1 MYSYAA
7 YGFALRSELALPEL
21 DIGDSAPDVVLRL
34 GTVERRPLELDAQ
47 GDGIWATTGE
57 ACRSVRN
64 VGTCLVRWG
73 REIVVDPAPGV
84 DERVLRLSILG
95 PAFALLLH
103 QRGCFVL
110 HASAVQCG
118 DGAIAFTGGSGWGKS
133 TLAGAFH
140 ARGSALLAD
149 DLTALRIGT
158 GCSTV
163 LPGFPQLKLWPEAA
177 ASLGRVPS
185 ALSQLHPEFDKR
197 ACGARQGFSHRPLPL
212 RRIYLLAEGP
222 GPVIAPLRPQ
232 EALIG
237 LTPHWYG
244 FRFGDRLL
252 QAGDA
257 AVRHFR
263 QCATLANSVGVH
275 RLTRPRQ
282 LGALGDTVHLVEQE
296 LAQERESAFTLRST
310 GALQPLRG

>member
-7 YGFALRSELALPEL
+7 YGFTLRSELALPEL
-21 DIGDSAPDVVLRL
+21 DIGGSAPDVILRL

-57 ACRSVRN
+57 ACRSVNN

-140 ARGSALLAD
+140 ARGSALVAD
-149 DLTALRIGT
+149 DLTALRIST

-177 ASLGRVPS
+177 ASLGRVPA

-222 GPVIAPLRPQ
+222 GPVTAPLRPQ

-237 LTPHWYG
+237 LMPHWYG

-252 QAGDA
+252 QVGDA

-263 QCATLANSVGVH
+263 QCAALANSVSVH

-282 LGALGDTVHLVEQE
+282 LGALGDVVDLVEEE

>member
-7 YGFALRSELALPEL
+7 YGFTLRSELALPEL
-21 DIGDSAPDVVLRL
+21 DVGASAPDVVLRL
-34 GTVERRPLELDAQ
+34 GTVGRRPLELDAQ
-47 GDGIWATTGE
+47 GDGVWATTGE
-57 ACRSVRN
+57 ACRSVKN

-177 ASLGRVPS
+177 ASLGRVPA

-222 GPVIAPLRPQ
+222 DLVIAPLRPQ
-232 EALIG
+232 EALIA
-237 LTPHWYG
+237 LMPHWYG

-252 QAGDA
+252 QVGDA

-263 QCATLANSVGVH
+263 QCAALANSVSVH

-282 LGALGDTVHLVEQE
+282 LGALGDVVDLVEEE
-296 LAQERESAFTLRST
+296 LAQERESAVTLRST

>member
-7 YGFALRSELALPEL
+7 YGFTLRSELALPEL
-21 DIGDSAPDVVLRL
+21 DIGGSAPDAILRL

-57 ACRSVRN
+57 ACRSVNN

-149 DLTALRIGT
+149 DLTALRIST

-177 ASLGRVPS
+177 ASLGRAPA
-185 ALSQLHPEFDKR
+185 ALSQLHPEFEKR

-222 GPVIAPLRPQ
+222 GPVTAPLRPQ

-237 LTPHWYG
+237 LMPHWYG

-252 QAGDA
+252 QVGDA

-263 QCATLANSVGVH
+263 QCAALANSVSVH

-282 LGALGDTVHLVEQE
+282 LGALGDVVDLVEEE